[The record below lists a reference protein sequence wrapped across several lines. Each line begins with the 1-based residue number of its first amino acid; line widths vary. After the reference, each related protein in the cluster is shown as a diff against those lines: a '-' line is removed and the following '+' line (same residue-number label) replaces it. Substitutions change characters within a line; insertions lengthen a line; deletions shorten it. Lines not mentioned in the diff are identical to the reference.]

1 MKTYYENNFATYSL
15 FLDIVYVYYKSKLT
29 ITREA
34 ARVIV
39 YDRLLFQNDTSYPVL
54 CDITDVYYITQGA
67 RTYFALQ
74 GSLLAQAIAIVC
86 KTTAKQFMAEYFI
99 RVENP
104 VIETRLFSNES
115 LALDFLEHF
124 KKNVL

>member
-1 MKTYYENNFATYSL
+1 MKTYYENDFATYSL

-74 GSLLAQAIAIVC
+74 GSLLTQAIAIVC